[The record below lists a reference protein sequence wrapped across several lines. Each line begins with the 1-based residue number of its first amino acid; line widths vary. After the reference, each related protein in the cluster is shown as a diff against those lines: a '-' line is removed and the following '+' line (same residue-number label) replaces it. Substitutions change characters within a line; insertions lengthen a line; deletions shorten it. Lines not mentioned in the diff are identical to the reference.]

1 MWVAGKYGGRQ
12 CRLKGEVPSDGIFGD
27 DIRISGGARGNV
39 RHSAKPPIAADAA
52 FRAAP
57 LCRFP
62 TYPIC
67 SEHIYE
73 KEKNTAAGNLFGG
86 FVCLYGDGGTPTPG
100 K

>member
-1 MWVAGKYGGRQ
+1 M
-12 CRLKGEVPSDGIFGD
+12 PSDGIFGD

-86 FVCLYGDGGTPTPG
+86 FVCLYGDGGTPAPG